1 MGRIAGT
8 RTKMELAWQ
17 KERESQKKL
26 INELNTMSR
35 VLKSTLLEVEKEKE
49 RDRLDSKRKIEA
61 MKRAFDEEQDDT
73 KKQITDLQYDL
84 LELRDAHAKLRTTNE
99 KLRRDKDKSVDDVRL
114 ASKTRSEYGEEK
126 KIQRLISDMDEF
138 LGVLPKFLGS
148 DIMEKEQSNGRASRI
163 KDDEKSIAKMEFKS
177 ALFRVKETKEELE
190 QLHRISE
197 EEVKRRGNMRR
208 GESVESNVDAVDSPR
223 GRSGVRNAGASA
235 SSQKRALYRKAVSM
249 GDGMATEGAGI
260 WQSKESVGSNESL
273 ASNAS
278 IPLPVPVRT
287 RSARGGSESGYS
299 SDTYNAMTIR
309 RLERDTSVD
318 RLSTGSRESMQSTQ
332 SELLPGE
339 RKKSKGLLGKLKNI
353 TNKKDRN
360 ISEEREFGSGSDI
373 SSVSV
378 ASKTSNASR
387 VSTSSKMSTATKLI
401 QRARSASRDRVAKS
415 DKATPFGPPGNADA
429 AFDKYFEKAE
439 AGTNGQAAKKETSTT
454 SSTSSVRNTSSS
466 TSAASAGS
474 SSTLPRTYRRF

>member
-1 MGRIAGT
+1 MG
-8 RTKMELAWQ
+8 
-17 KERESQKKL
+17 
-26 INELNTMSR
+26 
-35 VLKSTLLEVEKEKE
+35 
-49 RDRLDSKRKIEA
+49 
-61 MKRAFDEEQDDT
+61 
-73 KKQITDLQYDL
+73 
-84 LELRDAHAKLRTTNE
+84 
-99 KLRRDKDKSVDDVRL
+99 DKDKSVDDVRL
-114 ASKTRSEYGEEK
+114 ASKTRSDYGEEK

-148 DIMEKEQSNGRASRI
+148 EIMEKEQSNGRASRI

-208 GESVESNVDAVDSPR
+208 G
-223 GRSGVRNAGASA
+223 
-235 SSQKRALYRKAVSM
+235 
-249 GDGMATEGAGI
+249 
-260 WQSKESVGSNESL
+260 ESL

-332 SELLPGE
+332 SEWLPGE
-339 RKKSKGLLGKLKNI
+339 KKKSRGLLGKLKNAV
-353 TNKKDRN
+353 KKDRN

-373 SSVSV
+373 SSASV
-378 ASKTSNASR
+378 QSK
-387 VSTSSKMSTATKLI
+387 KSTASKLI
-401 QRARSASRDRVAKS
+401 QRARSASKDRLNASKGE
-415 DKATPFGPPGNADA
+415 KEKPTP
-429 AFDKYFEKAE
+429 
-439 AGTNGQAAKKETSTT
+439 
-454 SSTSSVRNTSSS
+454 
-466 TSAASAGS
+466 
-474 SSTLPRTYRRF
+474 